1 MKIFKNCFFLWF
13 LFLSSAN
20 SLLSQQY
27 SIEQYLNIRGATSPK
42 YSFDDSRIYFTMN
55 ITGTSQLWYVN
66 SPGLWPIQVTFFKDR
81 ITGYHPNPK
90 RDLILVE
97 KDEGGSEY
105 DQFFLMKGDGTEI
118 KMITDGAPKVLYG
131 FGRWSDDGSFFTY
144 YSNKRSPYF
153 YDVYTYN
160 IESGSSKMVFSSDH
174 SNYPSALSAD
184 GSKLVLT
191 RSYSTYDNDLYLVDL
206 HSGKEKLITTHDNFN
221 DPAQFYAASFDA
233 AGSKLYLVSND
244 KNDFFRIG
252 IYDMNTEKI
261 SYPEYSF
268 LREFRNNDVS
278 RLYFPKDR
286 TKMLVMIN
294 DRGYDRIFLH
304 DLLLNNE
311 ITIPQKL
318 NSSSIT
324 AVSFSNNND
333 KMIIGINSSS
343 NPSVLYQ
350 WDMVPGVVEQIT
362 YPTLAGV
369 EPSSFVEPELISY
382 SSFDGLEIPAFVYRP
397 ENSESKKLPCI
408 ISIHGGPES
417 QSTYGF
423 APIYQYFVNAGY
435 VIVEPNVR
443 GSTGYGKKFAAMDN
457 VKNRENSVKDI
468 ASLVEY
474 LKSRVDIDPGRIA
487 VYGGSYGGYMVLAC
501 LTLYPELFAAGID
514 VVGIS
519 NFVTFLQNT
528 GDYRRNNRESEYG
541 SLEKDRDFLE
551 SISPLGRVKNIRAP
565 LMIIHGRNDPRVPV
579 GEAEQM
585 HKAIIDNGGVSELL
599 IYEDEGHGVAKQKN
613 RLDLY
618 PKIVKFLNENLKK

>member
-1 MKIFKNCFFLWF
+1 
-13 LFLSSAN
+13 
-20 SLLSQQY
+20 
-27 SIEQYLNIRGATSPK
+27 
-42 YSFDDSRIYFTMN
+42 MN

-66 SPGLWPIQVTFFKDR
+66 SPGMWPIQVTFFKDR

-160 IESGSSKMVFSSDH
+160 IESGSSKIVFSSDH

-244 KNDFFRIG
+244 KSDFFRIG
-252 IYDMNTEKI
+252 IYDMKTEKI

-278 RLYFPKDR
+278 RLYFPKNR

-304 DLLLNNE
+304 DLLLNSE

-333 KMIIGINSSS
+333 KMLIGINSSS

-382 SSFDGLEIPAFVYRP
+382 SSFDGLEIPAFIYRP
-397 ENSESKKLPCI
+397 ENSESKNLPCI

>member
-1 MKIFKNCFFLWF
+1 
-13 LFLSSAN
+13 
-20 SLLSQQY
+20 
-27 SIEQYLNIRGATSPK
+27 
-42 YSFDDSRIYFTMN
+42 MN

-66 SPGLWPIQVTFFKDR
+66 SPGMWPIQVTFFKDR

-244 KNDFFRIG
+244 KSDFFRIG
-252 IYDMNTEKI
+252 IYDMKTEKI

-382 SSFDGLEIPAFVYRP
+382 SSFDGLEIPAFIYRP
-397 ENSESKKLPCI
+397 ENSESKNLPCI

>member
-1 MKIFKNCFFLWF
+1 
-13 LFLSSAN
+13 
-20 SLLSQQY
+20 
-27 SIEQYLNIRGATSPK
+27 
-42 YSFDDSRIYFTMN
+42 MN

-118 KMITDGAPKVLYG
+118 KMITDGAPKVLYS

-160 IESGSSKMVFSSDH
+160 IESGSSKIVFSSDH

-206 HSGKEKLITTHDNFN
+206 HNGKEKLITTHDNFN

-244 KNDFFRIG
+244 KSDFFRIG
-252 IYDMNTEKI
+252 IYDMKTEKI
-261 SYPEYSF
+261 TYPEYSF
-268 LREFRNNDVS
+268 LRDFRNNDVS

-333 KMIIGINSSS
+333 KLIIGINSSS

-382 SSFDGLEIPAFVYRP
+382 SSFDGLEIPAFIYRP
-397 ENSESKKLPCI
+397 ENSESKNLPCI

-474 LKSRVDIDPGRIA
+474 LRSRVDIDPGRIA

>member
-1 MKIFKNCFFLWF
+1 
-13 LFLSSAN
+13 
-20 SLLSQQY
+20 
-27 SIEQYLNIRGATSPK
+27 
-42 YSFDDSRIYFTMN
+42 MN

-66 SPGLWPIQVTFFKDR
+66 SPGMWPIQVTFFKDR

-244 KNDFFRIG
+244 KSDFFRIG
-252 IYDMNTEKI
+252 IYDMKTEKI

-397 ENSESKKLPCI
+397 ENSESKNLPCI

>member
-1 MKIFKNCFFLWF
+1 
-13 LFLSSAN
+13 
-20 SLLSQQY
+20 
-27 SIEQYLNIRGATSPK
+27 
-42 YSFDDSRIYFTMN
+42 MN

-369 EPSSFVEPELISY
+369 EPSSFVEPEL
-382 SSFDGLEIPAFVYRP
+382 
-397 ENSESKKLPCI
+397 
-408 ISIHGGPES
+408 
-417 QSTYGF
+417 
-423 APIYQYFVNAGY
+423 
-435 VIVEPNVR
+435 
-443 GSTGYGKKFAAMDN
+443 
-457 VKNRENSVKDI
+457 
-468 ASLVEY
+468 
-474 LKSRVDIDPGRIA
+474 
-487 VYGGSYGGYMVLAC
+487 
-501 LTLYPELFAAGID
+501 
-514 VVGIS
+514 
-519 NFVTFLQNT
+519 
-528 GDYRRNNRESEYG
+528 
-541 SLEKDRDFLE
+541 
-551 SISPLGRVKNIRAP
+551 
-565 LMIIHGRNDPRVPV
+565 
-579 GEAEQM
+579 
-585 HKAIIDNGGVSELL
+585 
-599 IYEDEGHGVAKQKN
+599 
-613 RLDLY
+613 
-618 PKIVKFLNENLKK
+618 